1 MATHQGMAELMAPVT
16 VTVARV
22 GPGTFLVSEGDQ
34 RHVVHA
40 AGPPHD
46 RWAFWNG
53 EVFRSAEVV
62 KETAHRQS
70 APRKH
75 GVQFLSAPMPATVIR
90 VLVVSGNAV
99 EKGDV
104 VAVVEA
110 MKMELPIRAP
120 SAAIV
125 KAVRCREGERVEAD
139 QILIDL
145 E

>member
-1 MATHQGMAELMAPVT
+1 MAAHQGMAELMTAAT
-16 VTVARV
+16 VTIARV

-34 RHVVHA
+34 RHLVHA

-53 EVFRSAEVV
+53 EVFRSADVV
-62 KETAHRQS
+62 RETARQS
-70 APRKH
+70 ASRKH
-75 GVQFLSAPMPATVIR
+75 GVQYLSAPMPATVIR
-90 VLVVSGNAV
+90 VLVVPGSAV

-120 SAAIV
+120 SAATVI
-125 KAVRCREGERVEAD
+125 AVRCREGERVEAD